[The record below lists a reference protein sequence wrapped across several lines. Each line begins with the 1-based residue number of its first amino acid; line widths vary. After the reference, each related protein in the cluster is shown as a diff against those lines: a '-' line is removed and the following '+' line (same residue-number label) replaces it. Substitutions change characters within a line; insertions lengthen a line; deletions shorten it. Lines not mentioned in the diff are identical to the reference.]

1 LGGRGEIVIT
11 AEKITSPDGAF
22 VFQAL
27 PLRSFSFAN
36 NPMMLRS
43 IRAGAQAGGWAVNQP
58 SNTSQF
64 VDGYARMELR
74 AQAGSIRLD
83 EAATA

>member
-1 LGGRGEIVIT
+1 
-11 AEKITSPDGAF
+11 
-22 VFQAL
+22 
-27 PLRSFSFAN
+27 
-36 NPMMLRS
+36 MMLRS